1 MRFGEAAMGC
11 HGAIAS
17 GAIAAHPANITT
29 RRVSGTRSGG
39 RAAASASPPG
49 SLAVGAEKYA
59 DVARRADAA
68 RFPRAAPVAA
78 ERSESVGTM
87 RAMKQG
93 LAAAIAAAALA
104 LNPALALAEDAPV
117 ASPLEQQAAP
127 SPATADARA
136 AETRAAETVV
146 APEPGAAATPKE
158 PPSVPSGTYPLAS
171 SAPLP
176 SELKKMEKDAAK
188 EGSGKDGS
196 KEAGKDSSGKEK
208 DGKKQSKAARLE
220 ELNQLRLELD
230 LKEIQVREKTQELV
244 KQEQTS
250 AIIQE
255 ELELARKLNA
265 ILQQEL
271 DRVKEETKLASGLC
285 AQVGGF

>member
-1 MRFGEAAMGC
+1 MGC

-39 RAAASASPPG
+39 RAAAFASPPG
-49 SLAVGAEKYA
+49 FLAVWAEKHA
-59 DVARRADAA
+59 DVAWRADAA

-78 ERSESVGTM
+78 ERSGNVGTM
-87 RAMKQG
+87 RAMKRG

-127 SPATADARA
+127 SSPAPADAL
-136 AETRAAETVV
+136 AAETVV
-146 APEPGAAATPKE
+146 APEPGAAATSKE

-196 KEAGKDSSGKEK
+196 KEAGKEK

-220 ELNQLRLELD
+220 ELNELRLELD
-230 LKEIQVREKTQELV
+230 LKEIEVREKTQELV

>member
-1 MRFGEAAMGC
+1 MGF
-11 HGAIAS
+11 
-17 GAIAAHPANITT
+17 AHRES
-29 RRVSGTRSGG
+29 RRSVG
-39 RAAASASPPG
+39 R
-49 SLAVGAEKYA
+49 
-59 DVARRADAA
+59 VARIL
-68 RFPRAAPVAA
+68 F
-78 ERSESVGTM
+78 
-87 RAMKQG
+87 
-93 LAAAIAAAALA
+93 IAFAFFSAVMYL
-104 LNPALALAEDAPV
+104 
-117 ASPLEQQAAP
+117 LEVNR
-127 SPATADARA
+127 TDLF
-136 AETRAAETVV
+136 
-146 APEPGAAATPKE
+146 GD
-158 PPSVPSGTYPLAS
+158 
-171 SAPLP
+171 
-176 SELKKMEKDAAK
+176 KD
-188 EGSGKDGS
+188 
-196 KEAGKDSSGKEK
+196 GKEK

>member
-1 MRFGEAAMGC
+1 
-11 HGAIAS
+11 
-17 GAIAAHPANITT
+17 
-29 RRVSGTRSGG
+29 
-39 RAAASASPPG
+39 
-49 SLAVGAEKYA
+49 
-59 DVARRADAA
+59 
-68 RFPRAAPVAA
+68 
-78 ERSESVGTM
+78 M
-87 RAMKQG
+87 RAMKGG

-117 ASPLEQQAAP
+117 ASPPLEQQAAP
-127 SPATADARA
+127 SPAPADAL
-136 AETRAAETVV
+136 AAETVV
-146 APEPGAAATPKE
+146 APEPGAAATSKE

>member
-1 MRFGEAAMGC
+1 MGC

-49 SLAVGAEKYA
+49 FLAVRAEKHA
-59 DVARRADAA
+59 DVAWRADAA
-68 RFPRAAPVAA
+68 RFPRAAPVTA

-104 LNPALALAEDAPV
+104 LNPALALAEDAPAV
-117 ASPLEQQAAP
+117 SPPEQQAAP
-127 SPATADARA
+127 SPAPADALMP
-136 AETRAAETVV
+136 AETFV
-146 APEPGAAATPKE
+146 APEPGAAATSKE

-196 KEAGKDSSGKEK
+196 KEAGKEK
-208 DGKKQSKAARLE
+208 DGKKQSKAGRLE
-220 ELNQLRLELD
+220 ELNELRLELD
-230 LKEIQVREKTQELV
+230 LKEIEVREKTQELV

-255 ELELARKLNA
+255 ELELARKLNT